1 MELRHLRYFVAVADD
16 LHFGRAANRLHTSQS
31 SLSQQIRNLE
41 TELKV
46 DLLRR
51 VKRRVELTPA
61 GARFLGEARGIL
73 AAAERAAGL
82 ARGAAREESRKIVI
96 GISPETDWAFL
107 GKALRLFGEQAPSVE
122 VLFQNL
128 TPEAQIEALQGS
140 RIDIGFVGLPIE
152 AEGIVSEVTGRER
165 LVAAIPEAHPMA
177 RQARIAL
184 RDLSGETY
192 ALWPRHLSPV
202 RYDQL
207 LAIFRR
213 AGFGPPIA
221 MEGGLPSTQT
231 VLGMVAAGLTVAL
244 VDPAIKH
251 RAVPGIVFRPIADRG
266 VFTESGVIYRRDD
279 PSPLLAS
286 FLHEVRLTPRRKAE
300 AEGDARSNSGE
311 VAKPRAVPARARSA
325 RHEKSA
331 GSCLPALTNPAD
343 GKRTYLAVGVGL
355 TESTVVVVVDVVVW
369 GVPEGAGAS
378 FVVVVSVVVD
388 ASFWQPTEKAI
399 PTTSREPSIQSF
411 FMMSLVRSWPG
422 TPRSSWPWT
431 RCRTW

>member
-51 VKRRVELTPA
+51 IKRRVELTPA

-73 AAAERAAGL
+73 SAAERAAGL

-128 TPEAQIEALQGS
+128 TPEAQIEALYGS

-177 RQARIAL
+177 HQARIAL

-251 RAVPGIVFRPIADRG
+251 RAVPGIVFRSIADRG

-300 AEGDARSNSGE
+300 PESDARSNSGE
-311 VAKPRAVPARARSA
+311 VAKPGAVPARARSA
-325 RHEKSA
+325 ATKKA
-331 GSCLPALTNPAD
+331 P
-343 GKRTYLAVGVGL
+343 GV
-355 TESTVVVVVDVVVW
+355 
-369 GVPEGAGAS
+369 AS
-378 FVVVVSVVVD
+378 
-388 ASFWQPTEKAI
+388 
-399 PTTSREPSIQSF
+399 R
-411 FMMSLVRSWPG
+411 R
-422 TPRSSWPWT
+422 
-431 RCRTW
+431 

>member
-51 VKRRVELTPA
+51 VKRHVELTPA

-152 AEGIVSEVTGRER
+152 TEGIVSEVTGRER

-202 RYDQL
+202 RFDQL

-266 VFTESGVIYRRDD
+266 VYTESGVIYRRDD
-279 PSPLLAS
+279 ASPLLAS

-300 AEGDARSNSGE
+300 QESEDDRGE
-311 VAKPRAVPARARSA
+311 VAKPRSIPARARSRA
-325 RHEKSA
+325 RKKT
-331 GSCLPALTNPAD
+331 P
-343 GKRTYLAVGVGL
+343 GV
-355 TESTVVVVVDVVVW
+355 
-369 GVPEGAGAS
+369 AS
-378 FVVVVSVVVD
+378 
-388 ASFWQPTEKAI
+388 
-399 PTTSREPSIQSF
+399 R
-411 FMMSLVRSWPG
+411 R
-422 TPRSSWPWT
+422 
-431 RCRTW
+431 

>member
-1 MELRHLRYFVAVADD
+1 MELRHLRYFVAVAED
-16 LHFGRAANRLHTSQS
+16 LHFGHAANRLHTSQS

-51 VKRRVELTPA
+51 VKRHIELTPA
-61 GARFLGEARGIL
+61 GHRFLREARGIL

-82 ARGAAREESRKIVI
+82 ARETAREESRKIVI

-107 GKALRLFGEQAPSVE
+107 GKTLRLFGEHAPSVE

-128 TPEAQIEALQGS
+128 TPESQIEALQGG

-152 AEGIVSEVTGRER
+152 GEGIFGEVTGRAR
-165 LVAAIPEAHPMA
+165 LVAAIPEKHPLA
-177 RQARIAL
+177 RSGPIRL
-184 RDLSGETY
+184 RDLSGEAYT
-192 ALWPRHLSPV
+192 LWPRHLSPN

-213 AGFGPPIA
+213 AGFGPPIT

-251 RAVPGIVFRPIADRG
+251 RAMPGVVFRPIADRG
-266 VFTESGVIYRRDD
+266 VLTESGVIYRRDD

-286 FLHEVRLTPRRKAE
+286 FLHEVRLIPRGRAEPVSGAQNGAADVAMPRGIPVRARK
-300 AEGDARSNSGE
+300 
-311 VAKPRAVPARARSA
+311 ARAR
-325 RHEKSA
+325 
-331 GSCLPALTNPAD
+331 
-343 GKRTYLAVGVGL
+343 
-355 TESTVVVVVDVVVW
+355 
-369 GVPEGAGAS
+369 
-378 FVVVVSVVVD
+378 
-388 ASFWQPTEKAI
+388 
-399 PTTSREPSIQSF
+399 
-411 FMMSLVRSWPG
+411 
-422 TPRSSWPWT
+422 
-431 RCRTW
+431 